1 MSTFRRL
8 GLGSLL
14 LLGLLAAPGVAR
26 AQFAYGH
33 TPFGLNLNN
42 PYVAQ
47 QQFMY
52 NLQLSRAA
60 SANSFA
66 FPNASFAMPYNV
78 PAYNPYV
85 AFNFNPYAASAAMN
99 NLSAANLYNPG
110 VGANPYNPALG
121 SNPYTP
127 GASQTGAYD
136 PYGSNPYTPYGTSGL
151 GPGYALMGAADV
163 MRSYGNVI
171 TKQEEARILRQ
182 QYYSAK
188 LDNQKKKFDLDAYI
202 RTNTPTYTEEQER
215 IARNTLKRIQSAST
229 PGEIVNGKSLNYL
242 LDDVHK
248 FRGKEVS
255 LPPIPLPDEVLK
267 HLNVTTELHSLGILR
282 DGGKLAWPVALQQMT
297 NEAQRRQIEA
307 EAQALLQGAQN
318 GRRDANASKD
328 LRIEVNRLLDQL
340 LKKANDFDTG
350 PYMEAKRFLT
360 DLENSRMAIERGE
373 AAAQLEFQKVVHDG
387 KVKNINELL
396 NVMVQNGWKFSPALQ
411 TDEAA
416 YRALH
421 SALVAY
427 DVALNSGVQTASAPN
442 QQSQP

>member
-8 GLGSLL
+8 GLASLV
-14 LLGLLAAPGVAR
+14 LLGLLTGSGVAR
-26 AQFAYGH
+26 AQFAFGH

-47 QQFMY
+47 QQYMY

-66 FPNASFAMPYNV
+66 FPNAAFAMPYNV
-78 PAYNPYV
+78 PAYNPFQ
-85 AFNFNPYAASAAMN
+85 AFNFNPYAASAA
-99 NLSAANLYNPG
+99 LSNSYNPGLGGNLYNPG
-110 VGANPYNPALG
+110 LG
-121 SNPYTP
+121 SNPYSP
-127 GASQTGAYD
+127 GLSGSGASYD
-136 PYGSNPYTPYGTSGL
+136 PTMSNPYSPYSSSSYGSL

-215 IARNTLKRIQSAST
+215 IARNTLKRIQSASA
-229 PGEIVNGKSLNYL
+229 PGEVVSGKSLNYL

-255 LPPIPLPDEVLK
+255 LPPITLPDDVLK
-267 HLNVTTELHSLGILR
+267 HVNVTTELHSLGILR
-282 DGGKLAWPVALQQMT
+282 DGGKLVWPAALQQMT
-297 NEAQRRQIEA
+297 SEAQRRQIEA
-307 EAQALLQGAQN
+307 EAQALVQGAHN
-318 GRRDANASKD
+318 GKRDANASKD
-328 LRIEVNRLLDQL
+328 LRIEVNRLLEQL

-360 DLENSRMAIERGE
+360 DLESSRMAIERGE
-373 AAAQLEFQKVVHDG
+373 AAAQLEFQKVVNEG
-387 KVKNINELL
+387 KVRNINDLL

-427 DVALNSGVQTASAPN
+427 DVALNSGVQTAQAPN